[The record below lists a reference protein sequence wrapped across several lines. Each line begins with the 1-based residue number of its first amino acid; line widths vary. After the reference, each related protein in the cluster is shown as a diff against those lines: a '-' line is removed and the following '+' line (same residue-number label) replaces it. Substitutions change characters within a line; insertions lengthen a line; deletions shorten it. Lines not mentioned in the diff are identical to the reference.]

1 MSASMP
7 HCSVMCTALLYVL
20 SSFCLQ
26 ANIEWIH
33 GSWLRGLE
41 RGESDPSGAAVSQ

>member
-1 MSASMP
+1 MSAS
-7 HCSVMCTALLYVL
+7 HCSVMCTALLHVL

-26 ANIEWIH
+26 ANTEWIH

>member
-1 MSASMP
+1 MSAS
-7 HCSVMCTALLYVL
+7 HCSVMCTALLHLL

-26 ANIEWIH
+26 ANTEWIH

-41 RGESDPSGAAVSQ
+41 RGESDPSAAAVSQ